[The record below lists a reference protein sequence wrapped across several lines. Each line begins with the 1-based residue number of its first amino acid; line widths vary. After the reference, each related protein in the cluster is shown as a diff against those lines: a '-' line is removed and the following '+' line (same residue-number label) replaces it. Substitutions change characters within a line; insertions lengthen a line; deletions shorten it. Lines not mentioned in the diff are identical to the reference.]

1 MTTYCSKGR
10 TSFQFHWKWFRRKY
24 FYNVANRFEILT
36 LNENGYAFLPNFLIN
51 LSWRRVNFL
60 ASPPS
65 STGGNTCIFICSRS
79 FRKVSPRTSRSSR
92 PYRNAANTR
101 HITMRP
107 LRYSGSTS
115 TTPSVENLGGMEK
128 RGKKNQICV
137 LLKRF
142 SIQNPNSILRMK
154 CLHSNVKGLY
164 TLSHLKNDRDV
175 TRRIN
180 AAKCIHCESI
190 PGLFL
195 KHVKKPA

>member
-128 RGKKNQICV
+128 RGKKKSNLCSFKEVFDTKSQFNITYEMFTFKC
-137 LLKRF
+137 KR
-142 SIQNPNSILRMK
+142 SIYFVSSKKWPR
-154 CLHSNVKGLY
+154 CHS
-164 TLSHLKNDRDV
+164 
-175 TRRIN
+175 
-180 AAKCIHCESI
+180 
-190 PGLFL
+190 
-195 KHVKKPA
+195 